1 MGDCFKTYNKT
12 LKELIDIIADELPQD
27 GVMDSIKRK
36 YTAAVTTDRTILLT
50 ETGKEIFQF
59 RDYISEGRWDE
70 LINKQWENDSNA
82 TAAAQAEG
90 FDTNTLQR
98 VISMLRSIW
107 NGYSN
112 EEKKKVQKLIKRL
125 LSEYSKYLLTQ
136 NQ

>member
-27 GVMDSIKRK
+27 SIMDSIKRK

-70 LINKQWENDSNA
+70 LINKQWETDSQANA
-82 TAAAQAEG
+82 VAHAEG
-90 FDTNTLQR
+90 FDTNALQHIITTLR
-98 VISMLRSIW
+98 TIW
-107 NGYSN
+107 NGYSDA
-112 EEKKKVQKLIKRL
+112 EKKKIQKLIKKL
-125 LSEYSKYLLTQ
+125 LSEYSKYLLTKQ
-136 NQ
+136 